1 MEAVS
6 PVMPGFEVDSA
17 GIEIVLGK
25 DQPQYLPLL
34 AVYLNHPCVPMLTR
48 WRFSDAERAQ
58 IAAGA
63 DLVLTQLTFGE
74 PFRPVHLQVSMPDEH
89 PILFGE

>member
-6 PVMPGFEVDSA
+6 PVMPGSA

-25 DQPQYLPLL
+25 DQPQYLPLP
-34 AVYLNHPCVPMLTR
+34 AVYLNNPCVPMLTR

-89 PILFGE
+89 PILLGE